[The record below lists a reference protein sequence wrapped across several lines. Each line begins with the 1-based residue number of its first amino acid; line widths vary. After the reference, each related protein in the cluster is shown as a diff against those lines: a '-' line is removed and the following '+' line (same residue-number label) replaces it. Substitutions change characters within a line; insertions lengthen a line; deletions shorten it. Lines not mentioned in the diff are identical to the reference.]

1 MGTFCHGIA
10 ALALTGTMATMLVG
24 AVTFA
29 DAAEV
34 TRPVGG
40 VKVTFPILDG
50 HCLTEDSNPRDAIF
64 INRMSTLLRNAN
76 SRLIVLSMDCDRQRT
91 WRNGDEGNIY
101 DYSSY
106 YIPMAHETQTLK
118 GSKGTLRKGLC
129 NSMRKQGD
137 ATLAIKDSVAK
148 AAEELNTNAAV
159 NSTKMIGVVGEDQ
172 HACYSVLLVGVRTA
186 DNENIVMSAFIIAT
200 VVRGKP
206 IFSAIYHEYKG
217 PETTRG
223 SLEEAKSLAAVFD
236 ARNP

>member
-1 MGTFCHGIA
+1 
-10 ALALTGTMATMLVG
+10 MLFGV
-24 AVTFA
+24 VTFV

-40 VKVTFPILDG
+40 VQVNFPILNG
-50 HCLTEDSNPRDAIF
+50 HCLTEDSNRRDAIF
-64 INRMSTLLRNAN
+64 INRMATLLRNAKN
-76 SRLIVLSMDCDRQRT
+76 RLIVLSMDCGRQRT
-91 WRNGDEGNIY
+91 WRDGDEGNIY

-106 YIPMAHETQTLK
+106 YIPVVHETQTLK
-118 GSKGTLRKGLC
+118 GNKAALRKSLC
-129 NSMRKQGD
+129 DSMRKQGD
-137 ATLAIKDSVAK
+137 ATLAPVKDMVAN
-148 AAEELNTNAAV
+148 AAEELNSNVAV

-172 HACYSVLLVGVRTA
+172 HACYSALLIGVRTA
-186 DNENIVMSAFIIAT
+186 DNENILMSAFITAT

-217 PETTRG
+217 PETTQR